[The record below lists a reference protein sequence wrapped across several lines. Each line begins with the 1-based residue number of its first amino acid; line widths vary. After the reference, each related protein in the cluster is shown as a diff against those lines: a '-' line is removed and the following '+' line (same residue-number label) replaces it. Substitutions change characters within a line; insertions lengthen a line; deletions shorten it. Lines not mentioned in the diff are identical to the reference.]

1 MIKMKVPLVD
11 LKPQYSL
18 LKNEIDNAIQSVIN
32 NAEFIKGNDLKKFE
46 EDFARFCSA
55 KFSVGCSSGT
65 TALELALRAT
75 GIKPGDEI
83 ITVANTFTAT
93 ASTIVNVGAIPKFV
107 DVDENTFNIS
117 INDIEKNISSKTKAI
132 LPVHLYGQPSDIG
145 SIMKIAEK
153 HNLTVIEDC
162 AQAHGSEYN
171 GKRVP
176 IGSVGCFSFYP
187 SKNLG
192 AFGDAGCVVTDDE
205 NTASMVSMLLD
216 AGRTK
221 GKKYEH
227 DLIGFN
233 YRMDNI
239 QAAILNVKLKYLEE
253 FNAKRRKNAKLYN
266 DLLSEL
272 EGKINLPFEANYS
285 KHVYYVYTI
294 KARDRDKL
302 VLFLEQNGITTQIYY
317 PIPLHLQKAYRQLGY
332 KEGDLPVTEK
342 LSKEVLSLP
351 MYPELTEEQI
361 RFVVEKIKSF
371 FSS

>member
-1 MIKMKVPLVD
+1 MKVPLVD
-11 LKPQYSL
+11 LKVQYSL
-18 LKNEIDNAIQSVIN
+18 LKDEIDGAIQRVIDN
-32 NAEFIKGNDLKKFE
+32 TEFIKGNDLKEFE
-46 EDFARFCSA
+46 EEFA
-55 KFSVGCSSGT
+55 KFCGKKFAIGCSSGT
-65 TALELALRAT
+65 TALELAFRVS
-75 GIKPGDEI
+75 GISPGDEI

-93 ASTIVNVGAIPKFV
+93 ASTIVNVGASPKFI
-107 DVDENTFNIS
+107 DVDEDTFNMS
-117 INDIEKNISSKTKAI
+117 IGDIEKNISQKTKAI
-132 LPVHLYGQPSDIG
+132 VPVHLYGQPSDMAP
-145 SIMKIAEK
+145 IMEIAEK

-162 AQAHGSEYN
+162 AQAHGAEYE
-171 GKRVP
+171 GKRIPVSN
-176 IGSVGCFSFYP
+176 IGCFSFYP

-205 NTASMVSMLLD
+205 MKASMASMLLD
-216 AGRTK
+216 AGRVR

-227 DLIGFN
+227 DLVGFN

-239 QAAILNVKLKYLEE
+239 QAAILNVKLKYLQE
-253 FNAKRRKNAKLYN
+253 FNTKRRKNAKLYN

-272 EGKINLPFEANYS
+272 KGKINLPFEADYS

-294 KARDRDKL
+294 KANDRDKL
-302 VLFLEQNGITTQIYY
+302 ALFLGQNGITTQIYY

-332 KEGDLPVTEK
+332 KEGDFPVTEK